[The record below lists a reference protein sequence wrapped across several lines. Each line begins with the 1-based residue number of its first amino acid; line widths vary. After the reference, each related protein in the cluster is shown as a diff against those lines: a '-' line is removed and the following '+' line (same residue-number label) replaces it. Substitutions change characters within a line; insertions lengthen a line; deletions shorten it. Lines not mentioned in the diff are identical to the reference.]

1 LNKEVEELRQ
11 LKQTYEELQV
21 KIKDS
26 AIEAI
31 MEKENELI
39 QLREKAIEMEEV
51 SNVKIE
57 SLNREINQLQEK
69 LFKSGVFLRDS
80 NDISF
85 EPSEVF
91 LFFKLIPPLFFFFQ

>member
-1 LNKEVEELRQ
+1 MRQ

>member
-1 LNKEVEELRQ
+1 M
-11 LKQTYEELQV
+11 KQTYEELQV

>member
-1 LNKEVEELRQ
+1 MNKEVEELRQ

>member
-1 LNKEVEELRQ
+1 